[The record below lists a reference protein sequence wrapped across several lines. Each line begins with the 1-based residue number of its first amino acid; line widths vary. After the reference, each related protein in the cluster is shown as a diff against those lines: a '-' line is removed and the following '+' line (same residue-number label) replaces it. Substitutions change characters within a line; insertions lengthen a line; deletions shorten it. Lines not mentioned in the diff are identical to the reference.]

1 MSNATDIFGAVGMG
15 YVIVESERLA
25 DWRRFLKQGL
35 GLHEAA
41 ADDDALAFRVDTH
54 ARRFMVRRG
63 KAEDV
68 TASGWQVRDEATLAI
83 IRQRLADRGIAIET
97 GSAEEAEFRGVTS
110 FIRVKGPKDMAIE
123 LFTDALPADEPLRML
138 TGGFVTGA
146 SGLGHFAITSKKPE
160 KMLRFW
166 QEIFDARLSDRIAQ
180 PMAGIVLDIT
190 FLRLNERHHSIAVA
204 TTRGLR
210 LDPIRTRIQHMNLLV
225 ETLEDLSAAFERLTD
240 LGYEMAHEIG
250 QHPNDREVSFYV
262 LSPSGFEMELGWNAL
277 RVDEATWKQGYYN
290 AISVWGHKPERNSP
304 VDRLLLN
311 LGNFRRGLGSL
322 LSPEYSPL

>member
-1 MSNATDIFGAVGMG
+1 MSAVDIFGSVNMG
-15 YVIVESERLA
+15 YVIVDSLRLD

-41 ADDDALAFRVDTH
+41 ADDRALAFRVDAH
-54 ARRFMVRRG
+54 ARRFIVRRG
-63 KAEDV
+63 DAEDV
-68 TASGWQVRDEATLAI
+68 TVSGWQVRDAAALAI
-83 IRQRLADRGIAIET
+83 IRERLAARDIPVET
-97 GSAEEAEFRGVTS
+97 GSAEEAAFRGVKS
-110 FIRVKGPKDMAIE
+110 FIRVRGPKDMAIE
-123 LFTDALPADEPLRML
+123 IFTDALLADAPPRVLPS
-138 TGGFVTGA
+138 GFVTGE
-146 SGLGHFAITSKKPE
+146 SGLGHFAITSKRPE

-180 PMAGIVLDIT
+180 PMAGIILDIS

-210 LDPIRTRIQHMNLLV
+210 LDPIRTRVQHMNLLV

-240 LGYEMAHEIG
+240 LGYAMPHEIG

-262 LSPSGFEMELGWNAL
+262 LSPSGFEIELGWNAL
-277 RVDEATWKQGYYN
+277 RVDEATWKQGSYN
-290 AISVWGHKPERNSP
+290 AISVWGHKPGRNSSI
-304 VDRLLLN
+304 DKLLLN

-322 LSPEYSPL
+322 LNAEYSPF